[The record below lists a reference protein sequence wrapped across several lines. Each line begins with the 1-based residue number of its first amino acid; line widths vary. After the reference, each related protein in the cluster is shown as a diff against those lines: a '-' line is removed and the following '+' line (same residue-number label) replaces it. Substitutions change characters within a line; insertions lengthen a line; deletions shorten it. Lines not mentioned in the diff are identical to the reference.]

1 MAEYS
6 TYDIFS
12 LIFAFFLPPVG
23 VFMKRGLAADF
34 WINIGLTIL
43 GFLPGVIHAFY
54 VIYHFR
60 HDTVPNLG
68 NLEEDKLHI
77 FTIWFGIN
85 AANTL

>member
-43 GFLPGVIHAFY
+43 V
-54 VIYHFR
+54 
-60 HDTVPNLG
+60 DTARNLG